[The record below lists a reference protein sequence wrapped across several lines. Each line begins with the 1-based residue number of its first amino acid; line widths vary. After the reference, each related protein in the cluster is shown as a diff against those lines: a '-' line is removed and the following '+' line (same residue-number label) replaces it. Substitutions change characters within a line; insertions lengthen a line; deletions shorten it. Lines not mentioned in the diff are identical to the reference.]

1 MGGLFSSVNAGKYT
15 EIKSEAILL
24 AKNKKNYKAEEEEKN
39 AAAKAAE
46 NKVVIEPN
54 KSNLPNSSSASYSS
68 NTLGLPLLS
77 ANGPG
82 KFINQFINQE
92 NTAKK
97 ARVSPPSETSP
108 VINSAANNKSKKIEI
123 VYPNQKLPP
132 KANLSENTKKLYSD
146 ILEKLKL
153 IQEKMAI
160 FFKNKLK
167 ERLAYERE
175 LMKSGKSGL
184 RNQEPKLQGIAGIT
198 FKSLIN
204 LFLIIEKLRNTTGK
218 YDDINEDIKQY
229 LKNLIKE
236 FTYKKKENEKVSNKI
251 FLDELRK
258 LSDEIFHQ
266 TKTESIKYFNK
277 NFKYFIDNYWDD
289 DNSKPEILELK
300 NNNN

>member
-1 MGGLFSSVNAGKYT
+1 LGGLFSSVNAGKYT

-24 AKNKKNYKAEEEEKN
+24 AKNKKNDKAEEEKN
-39 AAAKAAE
+39 AAAFAAAKAAE
-46 NKVVIEPN
+46 KKVVIEPN

-68 NTLGLPLLS
+68 NTLGSPPLA

-82 KFINQFINQE
+82 KFINKE

-160 FFKNKLK
+160 FFKNRLK
-167 ERLAYERE
+167 ERLAFDRE
-175 LMKSGKSGL
+175 LIKSSKSGL
-184 RNQEPKLQGIAGIT
+184 RKQEPKLQDIADIT

-236 FTYKKKENEKVSNKI
+236 FTYKKKENEKVSNKN
-251 FLDELRK
+251 FLEELRK